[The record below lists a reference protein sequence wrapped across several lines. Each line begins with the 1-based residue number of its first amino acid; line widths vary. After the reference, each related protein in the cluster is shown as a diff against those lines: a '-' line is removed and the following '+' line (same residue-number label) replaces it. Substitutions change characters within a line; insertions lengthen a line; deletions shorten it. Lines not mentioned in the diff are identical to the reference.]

1 MNDSCPQCGARLHA
15 GTTCAERLYRMVASG
30 GIEHERMG
38 EAFAQFALSHPM
50 TYSSEA
56 LQAASDLL
64 VARGVHP
71 VLRSQ
76 MRRKRLKARFA
87 DGGAALRDARAATES
102 SSQAVGSL

>member
-1 MNDSCPQCGARLHA
+1 
-15 GTTCAERLYRMVASG
+15 MVASG

-64 VARGVHP
+64 VAPGRAPGVALADEAQETEGP
-71 VLRSQ
+71 VCRWW
-76 MRRKRLKARFA
+76 RRFA
-87 DGGAALRDARAATES
+87 RRAS
-102 SSQAVGSL
+102 CH